1 MPDRADVKV
10 LPPLVLLGF
19 LALDLLL
26 ARLAPMPVLPEPVAR
41 LLGIVAIVVSIVFVF
56 LAVREIARAKTALDV
71 RKPTTTLVTSGIFRI
86 TRNPI
91 YFSMILLVI
100 GVGLA
105 LNSLWSILLAAP
117 MGGVLWLTAIR
128 SEERYLDG
136 RFGGAYRAYCAETP
150 RWLSARGLFGAFQP
164 RPRR

>member
-26 ARLAPMPVLPEPVAR
+26 ALLAPMPVLPEPVAR

-71 RKPTTTLVTSGIFRI
+71 RKPTTTLASSR
-86 TRNPI
+86 
-91 YFSMILLVI
+91 
-100 GVGLA
+100 
-105 LNSLWSILLAAP
+105 
-117 MGGVLWLTAIR
+117 
-128 SEERYLDG
+128 
-136 RFGGAYRAYCAETP
+136 
-150 RWLSARGLFGAFQP
+150 
-164 RPRR
+164 